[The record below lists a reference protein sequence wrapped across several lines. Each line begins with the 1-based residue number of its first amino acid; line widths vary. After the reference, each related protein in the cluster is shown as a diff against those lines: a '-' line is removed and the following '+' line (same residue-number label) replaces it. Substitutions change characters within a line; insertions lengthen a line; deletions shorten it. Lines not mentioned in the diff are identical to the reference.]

1 MPYLWIRNDFNDET
15 GIDRFPMPEGT
26 LTPIFSGL
34 HSTTFSGFRIDFV
47 TDISAGVTGFSE
59 LLNSRRKN
67 LGLKKTQRKQ
77 TRYKPRR
84 TAAKSGVEV
93 LPNGC
98 ENAS

>member
-1 MPYLWIRNDFNDET
+1 
-15 GIDRFPMPEGT
+15 MPEGT